1 MGLGGDGGRGMELD
15 QVEEGG
21 GTMRMVRIGMVSLL
35 FREQIK
41 VGRRSSGSSRRALG
55 AGKR

>member
-1 MGLGGDGGRGMELD
+1 MELD